1 MYICKNLDEFVLL
14 QSVFHI
20 GLSVFALSAKYNF
33 IVSGSTS
40 ECNGGI
46 ETLADLWYQVWGKG
60 PREGDGPPTGGPA
73 CSLGG
78 NDGHEVNRRPG
89 VGAVHLQQ
97 IKTGWPHGANKQD
110 RVKNKGQKLMKS
122 PGNERRSERG
132 GVSLSGLWRSK
143 LH

>member
-1 MYICKNLDEFVLL
+1 MAIERREPEAGYREN
-14 QSVFHI
+14 
-20 GLSVFALSAKYNF
+20 
-33 IVSGSTS
+33 
-40 ECNGGI
+40 NGGT
-46 ETLADLWYQVWGKG
+46 ETVADLWYQMWGKG

-73 CSLGG
+73 CISGG

-97 IKTGWPHGANKQD
+97 IKTGWPHGDNKQD
-110 RVKNKGQKLMKS
+110 QVKNKGQKLMKS